1 MIIDIDP
8 TNGLPIFLQI
18 IEQVK
23 YKIAAGALQE
33 GDQLPSVRQLATH
46 LRINPNTV
54 SKAYNELERNGLIQT
69 RRGMGCFVTDKGLHM
84 SKEERLNI
92 IARHLDRA
100 LIEAHHLQIDFPE
113 VQTLLQQRYEKLSER
128 RPS

>member
-1 MIIDIDP
+1 
-8 TNGLPIFLQI
+8 
-18 IEQVK
+18 
-23 YKIAAGALQE
+23 
-33 GDQLPSVRQLATH
+33 
-46 LRINPNTV
+46 
-54 SKAYNELERNGLIQT
+54 
-69 RRGMGCFVTDKGLHM
+69 M